1 MNLCVRQSA
10 KCLEQG
16 AFGAIQFFQCS
27 KPTIFQKQVLNIKMT
42 PQEQEQMYALCA
54 RIATEKDSF
63 KFMQLVIEL
72 NALLEK
78 KELRLKPDADPATH
92 D

>member
-1 MNLCVRQSA
+1 
-10 KCLEQG
+10 
-16 AFGAIQFFQCS
+16 
-27 KPTIFQKQVLNIKMT
+27 
-42 PQEQEQMYALCA
+42 MYALCA